1 MGFMDR
7 PSRNESE
14 YHTWIWVDMG
24 GGSRGSLHAIMIY
37 YGDPASN
44 FYKMVVDIQGAYKMD
59 PDRTQRNI

>member
-1 MGFMDR
+1 M
-7 PSRNESE
+7 N
-14 YHTWIWVDMG
+14 MG

-59 PDRTQRNI
+59 PDGTQRNI